1 MFRDESTKVIQKA
14 HAQWGVQ
21 DSPDGSEASG
31 SSPTSTSP
39 TSSLG
44 GRTRTSFTESVSS
57 GSPVSPDGSRLTATR
72 VPREVHATLVDRAVQ
87 FYLEHYV
94 IGLPDEA
101 KAGKDLRQEPWV
113 FSTVT
118 RDSMAAVGLASQ
130 SNLTGDKELMALGR
144 QQYGL
149 ALQGTAFGLRDIQGL
164 DVGIYLRAIVMLGM
178 FEIVGGDGLP
188 TMGAQTHIMGGA
200 ALMRSILPFFQTSPD
215 GLRGLVQLCFSMV
228 STVMCSVQQLSPEPN
243 IMIPTSPVPSMA
255 EGVLPPTF
263 LELITLSRSR
273 ASAEDMPA
281 AELINIVSR
290 FVQLSAVVRS
300 RLLKDRQPEAC
311 GIIRQALE
319 IEVQLDTWE
328 GRQQQGVWAFTEER
342 ADHGF
347 FPPGT
352 VFEDSFHTYTNM
364 WTARVWTNY
373 RFARILVNQ
382 LLLECVDRF
391 PSSSLHLIKPAQQ
404 RRAYDVIKRI
414 ARDTLVSIS
423 THYRHPGLDH
433 THREY
438 FDKTK
443 GGAGIGAAQIPTLL
457 FQIKVAGAAPGVPH
471 KSWEWALAMLRTMWA
486 DTGMLQAKRLSELL
500 AKVKE
505 ETRTAVFIKWED
517 E

>member
-1 MFRDESTKVIQKA
+1 
-14 HAQWGVQ
+14 
-21 DSPDGSEASG
+21 
-31 SSPTSTSP
+31 
-39 TSSLG
+39 
-44 GRTRTSFTESVSS
+44 
-57 GSPVSPDGSRLTATR
+57 
-72 VPREVHATLVDRAVQ
+72 
-87 FYLEHYV
+87 
-94 IGLPDEA
+94 
-101 KAGKDLRQEPWV
+101 
-113 FSTVT
+113 
-118 RDSMAAVGLASQ
+118 
-130 SNLTGDKELMALGR
+130 
-144 QQYGL
+144 
-149 ALQGTAFGLRDIQGL
+149 
-164 DVGIYLRAIVMLGM
+164 
-178 FEIVGGDGLP
+178 VGGDGLP

-200 ALMRSILPFFQTSPD
+200 ALMRSILPFFQASPD

-228 STVMCSVQQLSPEPN
+228 ATVMCSVQQLSPEPN

-255 EGVLPPTF
+255 EGILPPTF
-263 LELITLSRSR
+263 LEFITLSRSM
-273 ASAEDMPA
+273 ASADDMPA

-300 RLLKDRQPEAC
+300 RLLKDGQPEAC

-328 GRQQQGVWAFTEER
+328 GRQQGVWAFTEER
-342 ADHGF
+342 ADRGF

-352 VFEDSFHTYTNM
+352 VFEDSFHTYANM

-382 LLLECVDRF
+382 LLLESVDRF
-391 PSSSLHLIKPAQQ
+391 PLSSLHLFKAAQQ
-404 RRAYDVIKRI
+404 RRSYDVIKRI
-414 ARDTLVSIS
+414 ARDTLVSIP

-471 KSWEWALAMLRTMWA
+471 KSWAWALAMLRTMWA
-486 DTGMLQAKRLSELL
+486 DTGMLQAKRLSDLL

-505 ETRTAVFIKWED
+505 ETRTTVFIKWED